1 MRLPWRYLTNIYT
14 NNQLCIVINHSE
26 NKVLSTLNRPKNHF
40 VDSPHSTQ
48 ILWGSIYQR
57 AEFLSRP
64 ECRAPGRNFGLEFVY
79 LFHVSSCL
87 ILNDVTTRV
96 NYSCFAD
103 TTLNTTID
111 EVTTTSSDVPT
122 IKPPVSSGNDMQDQV
137 MGGLTLLAMQI
148 FTLSTWFQLKF
159 HS

>member
-1 MRLPWRYLTNIYT
+1 MSGP
-14 NNQLCIVINHSE
+14 
-26 NKVLSTLNRPKNHF
+26 RPKF
-40 VDSPHSTQ
+40 
-48 ILWGSIYQR
+48 
-57 AEFLSRP
+57 RP
-64 ECRAPGRNFGLEFVY
+64 GIR
-79 LFHVSSCL
+79 LFIPCL
-87 ILNDVTTRV
+87 FMFDPQNDVTTRV

-103 TTLNTTID
+103 TTLNTTTG
-111 EVTTTSSDVPT
+111 EVTTTSSDIPT